1 METVL
6 KKKVWKCLWEKKVV
20 YIGLLRP
27 ATVTQVITEVVKV
40 VGIDLKI
47 PATLPQLITKV
58 VEVGRF

>member
-1 METVL
+1 M
-6 KKKVWKCLWEKKVV
+6 

-47 PATLPQLITKV
+47 PATLPQLITKM